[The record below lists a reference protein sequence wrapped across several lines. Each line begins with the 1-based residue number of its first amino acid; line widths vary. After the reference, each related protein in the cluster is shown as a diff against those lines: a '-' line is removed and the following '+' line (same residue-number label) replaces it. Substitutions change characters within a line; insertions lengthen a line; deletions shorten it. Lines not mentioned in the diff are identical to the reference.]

1 MADLFLSVGL
11 PLVHIQSSEHYSE
24 HDLTELLEL
33 AVMKVRDTKPLRATT
48 KTDSVPMCPVC
59 GRMMVLRIE
68 RNGGNAGRQYYGCI
82 DSPRCSGVVEI
93 G

>member
-11 PLVHIQSSEHYSE
+11 PLVHIQSSERYSE
-24 HDLTELLEL
+24 QDLTELLEL
-33 AVMKVRDTKPLRATT
+33 AVTKVKDTKPLRATT

-59 GRMMVLRIE
+59 GRMMVLRIH
-68 RNGGNAGRQYYGCI
+68 RNGANAGKQYYGCT
-82 DSPRCSGVVEI
+82 DNPHCPGTLEI